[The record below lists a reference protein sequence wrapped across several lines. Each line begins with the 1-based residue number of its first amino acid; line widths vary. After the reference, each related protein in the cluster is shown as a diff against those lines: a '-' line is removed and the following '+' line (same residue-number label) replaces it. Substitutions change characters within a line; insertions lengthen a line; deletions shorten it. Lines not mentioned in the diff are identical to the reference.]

1 MGGVDGVGRR
11 SVVLGKSGR
20 RAAEQG
26 MTQAVYGRV
35 TDDRLTAAADVFSSA
50 VGQI

>member
-1 MGGVDGVGRR
+1 TER
-11 SVVLGKSGR
+11 
-20 RAAEQG
+20 

-35 TDDRLTAAADVFSSA
+35 THDRLTAAANVFSSA